1 MKLSGGWSLV
11 FASQGPPPNLW
22 YFGVVPG
29 GVGPPPIIQDP
40 PPLGPYIKIIKGWV
54 LIFYARTHPPW
65 VLTFSGGGSWGW
77 VLDL

>member
-11 FASQGPPPNLW
+11 FTSQGPPPNLW
-22 YFGVVPG
+22 YLGVVPG

-40 PPLGPYIKIIKGWV
+40 PPLGPYIKITKGWV
-54 LIFYARTHPPW
+54 LIFYARTHPPLGPD
-65 VLTFSGGGSWGW
+65 VFWGW